1 MKSMIQR
8 PTLKSTA
15 LVALVALNAL
25 LVMVLVL
32 RHTPENRAQ
41 AAGNINASEILAVPG
56 KLPGFSNGVVFLIDT
71 RTNNLTAVSYD
82 SPTQRLQA
90 MNPLDLS
97 KQLNAAPPAR
107 GK

>member
-1 MKSMIQR
+1 MNSMTPRSKVKSA
-8 PTLKSTA
+8 A

-25 LVMVLVL
+25 LAAVLVL
-32 RHTPENRAQ
+32 RHTPDNSAH
-41 AAGNINASEILAVPG
+41 AAGNINAAEILAVPG
-56 KLPGFSNGVVFLIDT
+56 NLPGFTNGVVFLIDT

-82 SPTQRLQA
+82 SSTQKLQA

-97 KQLNAAPPAR
+97 KQLNSAPPVR

>member
-15 LVALVALNAL
+15 LIALVALNAL
-25 LVMVLVL
+25 LVTVLVL

-90 MNPLDLS
+90 MSPLDLS